1 MAVSSVIGL
10 CSPLSRTHPHEAS
23 GRVERGE
30 AGGRSGNTL
39 SPCPGPWGAPIPG
52 LLQNRAGLSPVSAQA
67 SLSGRQICS
76 VATARW
82 HLPPVPTRGRQGMR
96 QCPRAIAA
104 LKPDAGKALAST
116 CPLWGLRPAAPPAP
130 AMELCCSASGRW
142 QEALPL
148 THTAATRPQVGSL
161 AAVTNHHELN
171 TSHNASDYLAGVGVQ
186 HRSPG

>member
-1 MAVSSVIGL
+1 MAVSNVIGL

-52 LLQNRAGLSPVSAQA
+52 FLQNRAGLSPVSAQA
-67 SLSGRQICS
+67 SLSSRQICS
-76 VATARW
+76 VAAARW

-116 CPLWGLRPAAPPAP
+116 RPLWGLRPAAPPGPGDGAVLFCFWSLAGGP
-130 AMELCCSASGRW
+130 SARPHSGDPASGRF
-142 QEALPL
+142 PCCCNKPSR
-148 THTAATRPQVGSL
+148 T
-161 AAVTNHHELN
+161 
-171 TSHNASDYLAGVGVQ
+171 
-186 HRSPG
+186 